1 MIEGTGKRLSVFPI
15 PISTM
20 TLVSQ
25 RQLQRPLAPVVTL
38 HSETTTVGE
47 GSRNASLTSLA
58 GTLRR
63 KGLGFEEIYGTL
75 LEVNQKRCDPPLDQ
89 REVEGIANYSSTE
102 KFPFNDYGNS
112 ERFVALHGID
122 VRYAPYLGYWFLWT
136 GTHWEATHF
145 DRMIVKAIEVTSAMA
160 LEVTEVGDEAA
171 V

>member
-102 KFPFNDYGNS
+102 KFLSMTMATPNASWHFMES
-112 ERFVALHGID
+112 TFVTHPTLVTGFCG
-122 VRYAPYLGYWFLWT
+122 LGRT
-136 GTHWEATHF
+136 G
-145 DRMIVKAIEVTSAMA
+145 KPPTS
-160 LEVTEVGDEAA
+160 TE
-171 V
+171 